1 MAATVLNGEGNVSYT
16 NNTGQNVR
24 IVINYLSNYGN
35 AIGTITISNA
45 NGSGFDLNLKR
56 DSVIGR
62 NLAFTQYSTSTYSM
76 VGNNATSTD
85 GDYGNAD
92 SINGIPTEIAM
103 EPGGTFSITISNN
116 AIKYN
121 ILVIPEAG

>member
-1 MAATVLNGEGNVSYT
+1 MAATVLNGEGSVSYT

-45 NGSGFDLNLKR
+45 NGSGFDLNLKK

-62 NLAFTQYSTSTYSM
+62 NLAFTQYSTSPSSLM
-76 VGNNATSTD
+76 GSNATSND
-85 GDYGNAD
+85 GAFGNAD
-92 SINGIPTEIAM
+92 SINGLPTEIAI
-103 EPGGTFSITISNN
+103 EPGGTFSITLSNN
-116 AIKYN
+116 AMNYN
-121 ILVIPEAG
+121 MLVIPEAG

>member
-24 IVINYLSNYGN
+24 IVINYLSNYG
-35 AIGTITISNA
+35 AATGTITVSNSD
-45 NGSGFDLNLKR
+45 GTSIDLVLKK

-62 NLAFTQYSTSTYSM
+62 NLAFTQYSTSPSSM
-76 VGNNATSTD
+76 MGSNATSTD
-85 GDYGNAD
+85 GDHGNAD
-92 SINGIPTEIAM
+92 SVNGLPTEIAM
-103 EPGGTFSITISNN
+103 SPGGTFSVTISNN